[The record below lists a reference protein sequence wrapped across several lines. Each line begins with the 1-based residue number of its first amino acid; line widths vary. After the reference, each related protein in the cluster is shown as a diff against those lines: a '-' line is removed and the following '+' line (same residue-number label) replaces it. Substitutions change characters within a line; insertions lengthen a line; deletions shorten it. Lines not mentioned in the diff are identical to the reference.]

1 MNDGADRGTGRMIR
15 LPFPGLITAGVF
27 GRTGWFW
34 KCESMDSIPSFLT
47 AWRLYYIFNRTEKF
61 ISVEKSSSIQQTSS
75 SCSPTLCKV
84 WDVTVKKRASTSAL
98 VI

>member
-61 ISVEKSSSIQQTSS
+61 ISVEKSSSIQ
-75 SCSPTLCKV
+75 L
-84 WDVTVKKRASTSAL
+84 KRL
-98 VI
+98 LRVLQRFVRFGMLQ